1 MKIQT
6 SSLIIIA
13 LIVAAFAYGWHTSS
27 QINKRLQQAIQLQAK
42 TDSIY
47 NSIQRDIEMSNSRIN
62 EINETLKARAKDD
75 SLAKI
80 QLQSIRYRLNRNY
93 NELKNIEKSFT
104 DKLDSIPELPE
115 L

>member
-1 MKIQT
+1 MKTQA

-13 LIVAAFAYGWHTSS
+13 LIIAAFSYGWHTSS
-27 QINKRLQQAIQLQAK
+27 QINKRLQQAIELQAK

-47 NSIQRDIEMSNSRIN
+47 KSIQSNIELSNSRIN
-62 EINETLKARAKDD
+62 EIQETLKERAKED
-75 SLAKI
+75 SLAQI

-104 DKLDSIPELPE
+104 DKLDSIPELPQ